1 MAAVTVPRE
10 RHILLV
16 AARPHPVPLTTLAL
30 PLLLQEPLWA
40 VTSLSGQRLAL
51 TICPHG
57 QLGRIVIVQ
66 VSVILVACHV
76 TLLIQIKTE
85 NPPLLFCLLIS
96 HFLSSVSIKPM
107 TTMLVFL
114 RCVWCVGGGVGG
126 CLCVRARVC
135 VWHAYLLC
143 KRPGLS

>member
-76 TLLIQIKTE
+76 TLLFQIKTE
-85 NPPLLFCLLIS
+85 HL
-96 HFLSSVSIKPM
+96 HFKRSVIENIVDTLSIEYTLPSKLSAS
-107 TTMLVFL
+107 
-114 RCVWCVGGGVGG
+114 
-126 CLCVRARVC
+126 LCTI
-135 VWHAYLLC
+135 
-143 KRPGLS
+143 

>member
-76 TLLIQIKTE
+76 TLLFQIKTE
-85 NPPLLFCLLIS
+85 KPPLLFCLLIS
-96 HFLSSVSIKPM
+96 GFLSSVSIKPM

-114 RCVWCVGGGVGG
+114 
-126 CLCVRARVC
+126 
-135 VWHAYLLC
+135 
-143 KRPGLS
+143 